1 MTSKKLTSKIIIEK
15 IEKEKKELKEKGV
28 TKIGLFGSYAKN
40 KQKQKS
46 DIDFLVEFKNISAD
60 NFFGLL
66 FFLEKLF
73 GRKVDI
79 VEINSLRKELNY
91 VKKEAKYVKI

>member
-46 DIDFLVEFKNISAD
+46 DIDFLVEFKTIDLDKYLYVLN
-60 NFFGLL
+60 L
-66 FFLEKLF
+66 LEKLF
-73 GRKVDI
+73 RRKIDLVIEKD
-79 VEINSLRKELNY
+79 LKPELIY
-91 VKKEAKYVKI
+91 EKKEAKYVE